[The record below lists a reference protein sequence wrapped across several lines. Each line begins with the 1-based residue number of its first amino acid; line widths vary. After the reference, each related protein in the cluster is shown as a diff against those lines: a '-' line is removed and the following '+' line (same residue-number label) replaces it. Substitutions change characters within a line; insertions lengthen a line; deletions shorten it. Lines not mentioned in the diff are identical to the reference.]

1 MHCRSVGLHLPT
13 CQGHADG
20 VLVDTLLSSR
30 QQKPTKINNSGW
42 GGIGSDT
49 TNINKNQQRS
59 TESAKVSKSQQ
70 KSAKVSK
77 SQQKSAKVSKIIAGR
92 RGSQQ
97 KSALFA
103 PFCKQGGALLRANSA
118 IGT

>member
-1 MHCRSVGLHLPT
+1 LVPT
-13 CQGHADG
+13 
-20 VLVDTLLSSR
+20 
-30 QQKPTKINNSGW
+30 QQTSTKINK
-42 GGIGSDT
+42 D
-49 TNINKNQQRS
+49 QQ
-59 TESAKVSKSQQ
+59 SQQ